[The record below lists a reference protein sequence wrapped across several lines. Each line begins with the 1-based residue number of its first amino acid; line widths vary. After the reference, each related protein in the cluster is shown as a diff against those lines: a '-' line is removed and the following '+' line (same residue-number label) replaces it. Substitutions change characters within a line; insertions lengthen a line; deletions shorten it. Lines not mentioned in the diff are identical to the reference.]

1 MPYNHLERHT
11 FEIAIF
17 PRFSSLWLGI
27 SYMGV
32 QGDENGK
39 PYKLEDQAQRRLIS
53 WESNIL
59 MYQIAL
65 NWSIDLFL
73 WKKNIWNWI
82 LMHFN
87 CNRKSQ
93 RFFKYILYDYLMT
106 AQRAKMRKKC
116 NLAFTWLGQYFEF
129 GSKGNFFSI
138 RNHAFFFCFS
148 RLYQFYIYMLLQQ
161 KFVLVIVKMKIHVT
175 NSGLKME
182 K

>member
-1 MPYNHLERHT
+1 
-11 FEIAIF
+11 
-17 PRFSSLWLGI
+17 
-27 SYMGV
+27 MGV

-39 PYKLEDQAQRRLIS
+39 PYKLEEQAQRRLIS

-106 AQRAKMRKKC
+106 AAQRAKMRKKC
-116 NLAFTWLGQYFEF
+116 NVAFTWLGHCYIPSYFEF
-129 GSKGNFFSI
+129 GSKGN
-138 RNHAFFFCFS
+138 FCFS

-161 KFVLVIVKMKIHVT
+161 KFVLVILKMKIHVT

>member
-1 MPYNHLERHT
+1 MTRY
-11 FEIAIF
+11 IIYG
-17 PRFSSLWLGI
+17 SSRRWKWKT
-27 SYMGV
+27 V
-32 QGDENGK
+32 QT
-39 PYKLEDQAQRRLIS
+39 RRSGSAAAYFMRIEHFNVPNCTQLI
-53 WESNIL
+53 
-59 MYQIAL
+59 
-65 NWSIDLFL
+65 NWPLL
-73 WKKNIWNWI
+73 VKKNIWNWI

-116 NLAFTWLGQYFEF
+116 NVAFTWLGHCYIPSYFEF
-129 GSKGNFFSI
+129 GSKGN
-138 RNHAFFFCFS
+138 FCFS

-161 KFVLVIVKMKIHVT
+161 KFVLVILKMKIHVT